1 LNEKEINR
9 QLKRS
14 SKIGTWLIITESV
27 FIGFSIALYY
37 IGFPQQVGFIIV
49 GSLAIG
55 FFWLFIQQKILKDTY
70 KELLDYKFENL
81 EKVVKTSSNSILD
94 SLSKESTEVVDDF
107 DFDIKHVKNKKD
119 SELI

>member
-1 LNEKEINR
+1 MNEKEINR